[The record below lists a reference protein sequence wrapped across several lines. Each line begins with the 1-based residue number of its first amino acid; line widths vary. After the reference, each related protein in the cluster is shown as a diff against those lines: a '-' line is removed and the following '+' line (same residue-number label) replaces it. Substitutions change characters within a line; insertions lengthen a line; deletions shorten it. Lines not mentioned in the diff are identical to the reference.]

1 VKGRVLG
8 VLLNQVDLRVVDA
21 DSYGYYRKNRAKV

>member
-1 VKGRVLG
+1 LG

-21 DSYGYYRKNRAKV
+21 DSYGYYRKNRAKA